1 LRDIRLMEA
10 ILASGY
16 RWYSNTASIP
26 IMSETTPRRGLAIGC
41 GGTLGFARSALP
53 ARVEQAVA
61 ARTEVPA

>member
-1 LRDIRLMEA
+1 
-10 ILASGY
+10 
-16 RWYSNTASIP
+16 
-26 IMSETTPRRGLAIGC
+26 MSETTPRRGLAIGC